1 MNNIPNL
8 MRRINEE
15 LWNDIEDYIR
25 QPKELN
31 GLDENMICIISS
43 VLRFKGEIII
53 PDFLIHVPETLRWL
67 ENPNETVLSPKL
79 GMFVTE
85 LPVTLKNQSLF
96 LLFPA
101 VPSNIPK
108 CWEVDQNIS
117 GLVERL
123 TTKEGADELR
133 KVLDKQESSTK
144 RLSKGSMIYPDF
156 FELEN
161 DLPVEQMLRIICV
174 QLFEPDVASQ
184 LNISPENLCFGARHR
199 AYFKVTP
206 KNIIA
211 GAVDMIFE
219 KDHESF
225 KFKSIEDTNCSEWKN
240 SFVSLIYDRVRRTIL
255 FIGIINKNIELPEVS
270 KREAQRY
277 FV

>member
-1 MNNIPNL
+1 
-8 MRRINEE
+8 
-15 LWNDIEDYIR
+15 
-25 QPKELN
+25 
-31 GLDENMICIISS
+31 
-43 VLRFKGEIII
+43 
-53 PDFLIHVPETLRWL
+53 
-67 ENPNETVLSPKL
+67 
-79 GMFVTE
+79 MFVTE